1 MKIKK
6 SKIEGLMLSYLTKQV
21 KKKKL
26 DKNIQLTKIDFIKNE
41 IIDSLGFLTF
51 ISYLEKELK
60 IDIDLSN
67 ENPENLTKVKKLTNI
82 IYKKNK

>member
-6 SKIEGLMLSYLTKQV
+6 SKIETLIINYLSREAQKRKINKNL
-21 KKKKL
+21 KL
-26 DKNIQLTKIDFIKNE
+26 NKIDFIEKE

-51 ISYLEKELK
+51 ISYLENELK
-60 IDIDLSN
+60 VEIDLSN
-67 ENPENLTKVKKLTNI
+67 ENPENLTKVNKLTNI

>member
-1 MKIKK
+1 
-6 SKIEGLMLSYLTKQV
+6 MLSYLTKQV

>member
-6 SKIEGLMLSYLTKQV
+6 TKIEGLMLSYLTKQV

>member
-1 MKIKK
+1 MKIDK
-6 SKIEGLMLSYLTKQV
+6 SKIQALIINYLSKEA
-21 KKKKL
+21 KKKKIN
-26 DKNIQLTKIDFIKNE
+26 KNLKLNKIDFIEKQ

-60 IDIDLSN
+60 IEIDLSN
-67 ENPENLTKVKKLTNI
+67 ENPENLTKVYKLTNI

>member
-6 SKIEGLMLSYLTKQV
+6 SKIETLIINYLSREAQKRKINKNL
-21 KKKKL
+21 KL
-26 DKNIQLTKIDFIKNE
+26 NKIDFIEKE

-51 ISYLEKELK
+51 ISYLENELK
-60 IDIDLSN
+60 VEIDLSN
-67 ENPENLTKVKKLTNI
+67 ENPENLTKVNKLANI